1 MKSGSVPSNS
11 LFQII
16 LIEER
21 VLLYQYIRAKLI
33 VIRVVINHADYP
45 VYNLMSCNICKIT
58 KLKNI
63 MFPCQNVLLDHLV
76 VKITKMMN
84 AIL

>member
-16 LIEER
+16 LVEER
-21 VLLYQYIRAKLI
+21 VLLYRYIRAKII
-33 VIRVVINHADYP
+33 VIRVVINHADHP
-45 VYNLMSCNICKIT
+45 VYNLMSCNMCKIT

-76 VKITKMMN
+76 VKIDRKSVV
-84 AIL
+84 